1 MRAPHEVPSLKNII
15 KLSVWRAISFIAIPF
30 VLLLFYFYPVPIH
43 TSISVIF
50 LFSLVYATTT
60 IQYLQEQK
68 RCWQYIARFRFISWY
83 YLSFSIVWLCLLL
96 ALSLFGFFLFENY
109 SLSIA
114 AFITFVVEGFS
125 LYYIYSYSLHF
136 MAVNPHY
143 LLIVKKK
150 IHILSPDDIQELH
163 YRNDILIIR
172 LKNTKTISINFLET
186 ENSTILKEKIAQW
199 IENNELPYHTIK
211 EALMNTS

>member
-1 MRAPHEVPSLKNII
+1 MRALYEVPSLKNII

-50 LFSLVYATTT
+50 LFSVVYAKTT

-68 RCWQYIARFRFISWY
+68 RCWQYTDRFRFISWY

-96 ALSLFGFFLFENY
+96 ALSLLGFFLFENY
-109 SLSIA
+109 PLSIA

-136 MAVNPHY
+136 IAIKPNY
-143 LLIVKKK
+143 LMIVKKK
-150 IHILSPDDIQELH
+150 IHILSPDDIQEFH
-163 YRNDILIIR
+163 YRNDILIIK
-172 LKNTKTISINFLET
+172 LKNTKTIFINFLET
-186 ENSTILKEKIAQW
+186 ENNTRLKEKIAQW
-199 IENNELPYHTIK
+199 IENNKLPYHTIK